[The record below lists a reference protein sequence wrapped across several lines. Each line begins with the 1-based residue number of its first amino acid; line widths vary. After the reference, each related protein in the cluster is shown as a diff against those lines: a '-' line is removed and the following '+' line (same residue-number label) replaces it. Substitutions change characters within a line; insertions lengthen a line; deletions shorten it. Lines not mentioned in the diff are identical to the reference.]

1 MTKSATDPASTDK
14 KPTGVKAYRAL
25 ITLAFEHKA
34 YFGMAVIGMIAFAG
48 TEAAFAYIMKP
59 MLDEGFIGG
68 DPFIIKM
75 IPIAIILIF
84 LVRMFAIFIR
94 TYCMDY
100 IGRNVINSLR
110 QTMFDKLI
118 TMTSAEYDQ
127 SSSGA
132 ILTRFSFDVERVAT
146 SVSTSLTSFIQ
157 DSLRI
162 IVLLGYM
169 FWLNWQLTCVFLLAG
184 PIIFLIV
191 VKLTGRFRSLS
202 RSIQSSMGDVSQV
215 AQEVIDS
222 NRIVKIFGGDDFE
235 REKFAKIN
243 QSNLKLHLKLSVAK
257 AISVPLIQFIVSIA
271 FAAIVAF
278 ATSESMRGIIT
289 TGDFVSFIIGMTMV
303 LAPMRQLSAINAS
316 IQEGIAAGESIFAFT
331 ASESEED
338 SGKKSLKLAKGE
350 LSFNNIA
357 LKYHNN
363 NELVLDN
370 ISFKVEPNQTI
381 AIVGRSGSGKSSLV
395 NLIPRLYELDAGEI
409 LLDGDQIQ
417 NYQLKDLR
425 RQIAYVGQDVRL
437 FNDTIRNNIAYGLP
451 DVVSDEEIIDA
462 AKQAYAWE
470 FIEALP
476 EELDTEV
483 GERGVLLSGG
493 QRQRIAIAR
502 ALLKDA
508 PILILDEA
516 TSALD
521 TESERNIQNAVETLM
536 TNRTTLVIA
545 HRLSTIEHA
554 DRILVLDQGKLLEQ
568 GDHKSL
574 LESNGTYAKLHSMQF
589 RDVDTSVTK
598 QTNITNQPT
607 DQPITLDK
615 SIMSHWMMASTHK
628 RQGWWLWSMNPL
640 SISLMP
646 LSLLYYLLSRI
657 RRLCYHIGLLRS
669 TRLPVTTIVVGNV
682 TLGGNGKTPVVIAL
696 FQLLK
701 SKGYHP
707 AIVTRGYKSGNEN
720 KVQILSDGLIN
731 IGAGDEANMISEI
744 CQCPVGVGSNRIQSS
759 KQILAQFPDIN
770 IILSDDGLQHY
781 RMKRDIEIAV
791 CRLVAFGNGLMI
803 PAGPLR
809 ESRSRLDKAD
819 ININR
824 DGNQIVES
832 LDEVWNLNDP
842 SNKVHITQFKGQQ
855 VHALAGIGFPEIFFA
870 SLVQVGIDPISHE
883 FPDHHVFIPSNL
895 ELKPELPILV
905 THKDAVKL
913 KGVVNDNIWV
923 VPLSIDFSTD
933 LESKI
938 LHLLETKHHG

>member
-1 MTKSATDPASTDK
+1 MTDQKSS
-14 KPTGVKAYRAL
+14 GVKAYRAL
-25 ITLAFEHKA
+25 LGLAFEHKT
-34 YFGMAVIGMIAFAG
+34 YFAMAVIGMIVFAG

-59 MLDEGFIGG
+59 MLDEGFIDG
-68 DPFIIKM
+68 DPYVIKM

-84 LVRMFAIFIR
+84 MVRMVSIFTR

-110 QTMFDKLI
+110 KTMFDKLI
-118 TMTSAEYDQ
+118 TMTSTEYDQ

-132 ILTRFSFDVERVAT
+132 ILSRFSFDVERVAR
-146 SVSTSLTSFIQ
+146 SVSSSLTVFIQ

-202 RSIQSSMGDVSQV
+202 KSIQSSMGDVSHV

-235 REKFAKIN
+235 RNKFSKIN
-243 QSNLKLHLKLSVAK
+243 KDNLRLHLKLSVAQ

-278 ATSESMRGIIT
+278 ATSESMRSIIT
-289 TGDFVSFIIGMTMV
+289 TGDFVSFIISMTMV
-303 LAPMRQLSAINAS
+303 LAPMRVLSSINAS

-331 ASESEED
+331 ASESEDD
-338 SGKKSLKLAKGE
+338 SGKISLDRAKGQ
-350 LSFNNIA
+350 LLFNNIA

-363 NELVLDN
+363 NALVLDN
-370 ISFKVEPNQTI
+370 INFEVEPNQTI

-395 NLIPRLYELDAGEI
+395 NLIPRLYELDGGEI
-409 LLDGDQIQ
+409 LLDGERIQ
-417 NYQLKDLR
+417 DYRLKDLR
-425 RQIAYVGQDVRL
+425 RQVAYVGQDVRL

-451 DVVSDEEIIDA
+451 DTVSDEQIIEA
-462 AKQAYAWE
+462 AKRAYAWE
-470 FIEALP
+470 FIETLP
-476 EELDTEV
+476 EVLDTEV
-483 GERGVLLSGG
+483 GERGVLFSGG

-521 TESERNIQNAVETLM
+521 TESERYIQNAIENLM
-536 TNRTTLVIA
+536 KNRTTLVIA

-554 DRILVLDQGKLLEQ
+554 DRILVLDGGKLLEQ
-568 GDHKSL
+568 GDHNSL
-574 LESNGTYAKLHSMQF
+574 LELNGTYAMLHSMQF
-589 RDVDTSVTK
+589 RDADMDVVEQVGIDKLPSHH
-598 QTNITNQPT
+598 
-607 DQPITLDK
+607 PITLAK
-615 SIMSHWMMASTHK
+615 SAMSHWMMAGTHK

-640 SISLMP
+640 SIALMP
-646 LSLLYYLLSRI
+646 LSLIYYLLSRT
-657 RRLCYHIGLLRS
+657 RRLCYHIGLLPA
-669 TRLPVTTIVVGNV
+669 TRLPVTTIVVGNI
-682 TLGGNGKTPVVIAL
+682 TLGGNGKTPIVIAL
-696 FQLLK
+696 FRLLK
-701 SKGYHP
+701 SRGYHP

-720 KVQILSDGLIN
+720 KIQILSDGQIN
-731 IGAGDEANMISEI
+731 NGAGDEANMTSEI
-744 CQCPVGVGSNRIQSS
+744 CQCPVGVGSNRIGSA
-759 KQILAQFPDIN
+759 KQILEQFPETN
-770 IILSDDGLQHY
+770 VILSDDGLQHY
-781 RMKRDIEIAV
+781 GLKRDIEIVV

-809 ESRSRLDKAD
+809 ETRSRLDKAD
-819 ININR
+819 ITINR
-824 DGNQIVES
+824 DSNQIIES
-832 LDEVWNLNDP
+832 LDQAWNLNDP

-855 VHALAGIGFPEIFFA
+855 VHALAGIGFPEMFFA
-870 SLVQVGIDPISHE
+870 SLVQVGIDPIAHE
-883 FPDHHVFIPSNL
+883 FPDHHDFTHL
-895 ELKPELPILV
+895 DLKLKPELPILV

-913 KGVVNDNIWV
+913 KGISNDNIWV
-923 VPLSIDFSTD
+923 VPLGIDFSAD
-933 LESKI
+933 LENKI
-938 LHLLETKHHG
+938 LQLLEYKHHG

>member
-1 MTKSATDPASTDK
+1 MSTKPTEEK
-14 KPTGVKAYRAL
+14 RTGVKAYRAL
-25 ITLAFEHKA
+25 LSLAFEHKL
-34 YFGMAVIGMIAFAG
+34 YFTAAVIGMIVFAG
-48 TEAAFAYIMKP
+48 TEASFAYIMKP
-59 MLDEGFIGG
+59 MLDEGFIEG
-68 DPFIIKM
+68 DPFVIKM
-75 IPIAIILIF
+75 VPIAIILIF
-84 LVRMFAIFIR
+84 LVRMVAIFTR

-110 QTMFDKLI
+110 QTMFEKLM
-118 TMTSAEYDQ
+118 TMTSTEYDQ

-132 ILTRFSFDVERVAT
+132 IITRFSFDVERVAR
-146 SVSTSLTSFIQ
+146 SVSSSLTVFIQ

-202 RSIQSSMGDVSQV
+202 KSIQSSMGDVSQV

-222 NRIVKIFGGDDFE
+222 NRIVKIFGGDEFE
-235 REKFAKIN
+235 RKKFVKIN
-243 QSNLKLHLKLSVAK
+243 KNNLRLHLKLSVAQ

-278 ATSESMRGIIT
+278 ATSESMRGIIS

-303 LAPMRQLSAINAS
+303 LAPMRVLSSINAS

-331 ASESEED
+331 ASESEDD
-338 SGKKSLKLAKGE
+338 SGKTSLKRARGQ
-350 LSFNNIA
+350 LSFNNIS

-363 NELVLDN
+363 DALVLDN

-395 NLIPRLYELDAGEI
+395 NLIPRLYEIDSGEI
-409 LLDGDQIQ
+409 RLDGERIQ
-417 NYQLKDLR
+417 DYQLKDLR
-425 RQIAYVGQDVRL
+425 RQVAYVGQDVRL
-437 FNDTIRNNIAYGLP
+437 FNDTVRNNIAYGLSGS
-451 DVVSDEEIIDA
+451 VGDEEIIDA

-470 FIEALP
+470 FIESMP
-476 EELDTEV
+476 DQLDTVV

-521 TESERNIQNAVETLM
+521 TESERYIQNAIENLM

-554 DRILVLDQGKLLEQ
+554 DRILVLDHGKLLEQ
-568 GDHKSL
+568 GDHNSL
-574 LESNGTYAKLHSMQF
+574 LDSNGVYAKLHSMQF
-589 RDVDTSVTK
+589 RDVDITEQISPPSRTDK
-598 QTNITNQPT
+598 QS
-607 DQPITLDK
+607 ITLDK
-615 SIMSHWMMASTHK
+615 TVMSHWMMSASHK

-640 SISLMP
+640 AFALMP
-646 LSLLYYLLSRI
+646 LSLLYYLLSQF
-657 RRLCYHIGLLRS
+657 RRLGYHIGLLPS
-669 TRLPVTTIVVGNV
+669 TRLPVTTIVVGNI

-701 SKGYHP
+701 SKGFHP
-707 AIVTRGYKSGNEN
+707 AIITRGYKSGNEN
-720 KVQILSDGLIN
+720 KVQILSDGEIN

-744 CQCPVGVGSNRIQSS
+744 CQCPIGVGSKRIESA
-759 KQILAQFPDIN
+759 KMILQLHPETDV
-770 IILSDDGLQHY
+770 ILSDDGLQHY
-781 RMKRDIEIAV
+781 AMQRDIEIAV
-791 CRLVAFGNGLMI
+791 CRLMAFGNGLI
-803 PAGPLR
+803 FPAGPLR
-809 ESRSRLDKAD
+809 EPRSRLDKVD
-819 ININR
+819 LIINR
-824 DGNQIVES
+824 DGNQIIET
-832 LDEVWNLNDP
+832 LKDVWNLNDP
-842 SNKVHITQFKGQQ
+842 DNRVHISKFKGQQ

-870 SLVQVGIDPISHE
+870 SLVQVGIDPIAHE
-883 FPDHHVFIPSNL
+883 FPDHHDFSSQDLN
-895 ELKPELPILV
+895 LKPDLPILV

-913 KGVVNDNIWV
+913 RGTANDNIWV
-923 VPLSIDFSTD
+923 VPLGIEFSSD
-933 LESKI
+933 LESN
-938 LHLLETKHHG
+938 LLQLLETKHHG

>member
-1 MTKSATDPASTDK
+1 LTTTESNL

-25 ITLAFEHKA
+25 LELAFKHKT
-34 YFGMAVIGMIAFAG
+34 YFGMAVVAMIVFAG

-68 DPFIIKM
+68 DPFVIKM

-84 LVRMFAIFIR
+84 LVRMFSIFTR
-94 TYCMDY
+94 TYCMDF
-100 IGRNVINSLR
+100 IGRSVINELR
-110 QTMFDKLI
+110 QVMFDKLI
-118 TMTSAEYDQ
+118 TMTSTEYDQ
-127 SSSGA
+127 SSSSA
-132 ILTRFSFDVERVAT
+132 ILTRFSFDVERIAT
-146 SVSTSLTSFIQ
+146 SVSTSLTVFIQ

-202 RSIQSSMGDVSQV
+202 KSIQSSMGDVSQV

-235 REKFAKIN
+235 RKKFSQIN
-243 QSNLKLHLKLSVAK
+243 QNNLKLHLKLSVSK

-278 ATSESMRGIIT
+278 ATSESMRGIIS

-303 LAPMRQLSAINAS
+303 LAPLRVLSSINAS
-316 IQEGIAAGESIFAFT
+316 IQEGIAAGESIFAFI
-331 ASESEED
+331 ASESEDD
-338 SGKKSLKLAKGE
+338 SGKIVLKRAKGQ
-350 LSFNNIA
+350 LSFNNIS

-363 NELVLDN
+363 DALVLDN

-395 NLIPRLYELDAGEI
+395 NLIPRLYELDGGEI
-409 LLDGDQIQ
+409 LLDGEKIQ
-417 NYQLKDLR
+417 DYQLKDLR
-425 RQIAYVGQDVRL
+425 QQISYVGQDVRL
-437 FNDTIRNNIAYGLP
+437 FNDTIRNNIAYSL
-451 DVVSDEEIIDA
+451 SDTVNDDEIIEA
-462 AKQAYAWE
+462 ARQAFAWE

-476 EELDTEV
+476 EALDTLV

-502 ALLKDA
+502 ALLKNA

-521 TESERNIQNAVETLM
+521 NESERYIQSAIENLM

-554 DRILVLDQGKLLEQ
+554 DRILVLDQGELLEQ
-568 GDHKSL
+568 GDHNGL
-574 LESNGTYAKLHSMQF
+574 IELNGTYAKLHSMQF
-589 RDVDTSVTK
+589 QDIDANETSSPPI
-598 QTNITNQPT
+598 NGYPT
-607 DQPITLDK
+607 DQPIKLDK
-615 SIMSHWMMASTHK
+615 SVLSHWMMASTQK

-640 SISLMP
+640 SIALMP
-646 LSLLYYLLSRI
+646 LALLYYSLSNT
-657 RRLCYHIGLLRS
+657 RRLCYHIGLLPS

-696 FQLLK
+696 FRLLK
-701 SKGYHP
+701 SRGYHP
-707 AIVTRGYKSGNEN
+707 AILTRGYKSGNEN
-720 KVQILSDGLIN
+720 RVQILSDGQIN
-731 IGAGDEANMISEI
+731 MGAGDEANMTSEI
-744 CQCPVGVGSNRIQSS
+744 CQCPIGVGANRKESA
-759 KQILAQFPDIN
+759 KRILDQFPDTN
-770 IILSDDGLQHY
+770 IILLDDGLQHY
-781 RMKRDIEIAV
+781 ALKRDIEIAV
-791 CRLVAFGNGLMI
+791 SRLVAFGNGLMI

-809 ESRSRLDKAD
+809 ESRSRLNRAD
-819 ININR
+819 ITINR
-824 DGNQIVES
+824 DGNQIVET
-832 LDEVWNLNDP
+832 LNEVWNLNDP
-842 SNKVHITQFKGQQ
+842 SKKLHITHFKGKQ

-870 SLVQVGIDPISHE
+870 SLVQIGIDPITHE
-883 FPDHHVFIPSNL
+883 FPDHHDFTPCEL
-895 ELKPELPILV
+895 ELKPDLPILV
-905 THKDAVKL
+905 TNKDAVKL
-913 KGVVNDNIWV
+913 KGVANDKIWV
-923 VPLSIDFSTD
+923 VPLGIDFSID
-933 LESKI
+933 LENEI
-938 LHLLETKHHG
+938 LQLLETKHHG